1 MLEETAILELIDIRR
16 LVRRLLAADAAL
28 TAVARKVTLPVRELL
43 HRNEALVA
51 AFSTAV
57 GARLGRKRA
66 QLLRAKQGGVLRPCL
81 HRKDCR
87 AVCAH
92 QPCDVRTDDMLAKQ
106 VLDGAQDSIVVERPA
121 LHDDVVA
128 ESMNIL

>member
-1 MLEETAILELIDIRR
+1 MLEETAILKLVDIRR

-51 AFSTAV
+51 AFSAAV

-66 QLLRAKQGGVLRPCL
+66 QLLRAQQGGVLRPCL
-81 HRKDCR
+81 HRKDRR

-92 QPCDVRTDDMLAKQ
+92 QPCDVRTDDVLAEQ
-106 VLDGAQDSIVVERPA
+106 VLDGA
-121 LHDDVVA
+121 
-128 ESMNIL
+128 